1 MLSSAHAPV
10 PDLALALDLAIMLV
24 LLVLLVVLLRV
35 LLLLLLL
42 IRLHA
47 SSADLDDRTFPA
59 VLDRPCRRKSLVLG
73 FPASALQGKVQQPSA
88 LDRVLGREG
97 LGRFRSRQ

>member
-1 MLSSAHAPV
+1 MMVL
-10 PDLALALDLAIMLV
+10 LV
-24 LLVLLVVLLRV
+24 LLVLLVLVLRVLLL

-47 SSADLDDRTFPA
+47 SSADLDDRTLPA

-97 LGRFRSRQ
+97 LGKFRSRQ

>member
-1 MLSSAHAPV
+1 MMVL
-10 PDLALALDLAIMLV
+10 LV
-24 LLVLLVVLLRV
+24 LLVLLVLVLRVLL

-47 SSADLDDRTFPA
+47 SSADLDDRTLPA

-97 LGRFRSRQ
+97 LGKFRSRQ